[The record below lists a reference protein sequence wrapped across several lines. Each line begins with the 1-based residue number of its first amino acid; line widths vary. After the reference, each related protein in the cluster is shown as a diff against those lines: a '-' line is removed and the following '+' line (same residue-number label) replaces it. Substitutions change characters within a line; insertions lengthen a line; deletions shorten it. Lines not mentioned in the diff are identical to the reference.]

1 MSNPCRNNGV
11 CQHKWYGSDYAY
23 TCQCPSQT
31 FGTHCENVDSVNQ
44 CTSVECCPQGGSCM
58 DLFNE
63 AICTCHT
70 GYTGTS
76 CSSQNTLGVAMPV
89 TGCAAGS
96 AGNHDYSTPP
106 PPPYTTPTAGMQ
118 CTTYSCQNAG
128 ECRSVSLFGQN
139 TGESHC
145 VCAAG
150 WSGDS
155 CQCSTQSLGTV
166 HGQCTASGMSAT
178 QCQWSCVCSPGYISS
193 GSTPGR
199 FCDVPTNH
207 PSQGATGCLPNPCQ
221 HGGQCSS
228 YSVMGTPAVS

>member
-1 MSNPCRNNGV
+1 VSHCAAAGQPCLNGGNCLDLFGTYSCTCVAGFGGTHCEQQDAVNDCRSGNECGGPSHGVCKDGFFGFTCTCNAGYGGTDCSQSEAGQQDPCMSNPCLNNGV

-106 PPPYTTPTAGMQ
+106 PPPPPYTTPTAGMQ

-128 ECRSVSLFGQN
+128 ECR
-139 TGESHC
+139 
-145 VCAAG
+145 
-150 WSGDS
+150 
-155 CQCSTQSLGTV
+155 
-166 HGQCTASGMSAT
+166 
-178 QCQWSCVCSPGYISS
+178 
-193 GSTPGR
+193 
-199 FCDVPTNH
+199 
-207 PSQGATGCLPNPCQ
+207 
-221 HGGQCSS
+221 
-228 YSVMGTPAVS
+228 